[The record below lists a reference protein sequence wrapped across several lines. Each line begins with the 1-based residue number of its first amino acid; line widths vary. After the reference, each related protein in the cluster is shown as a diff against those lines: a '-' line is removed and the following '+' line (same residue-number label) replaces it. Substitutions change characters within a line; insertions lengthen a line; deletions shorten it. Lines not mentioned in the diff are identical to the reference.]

1 MSETAQEDASP
12 TRWPALDG
20 LRAVAVL
27 AVIIFHFGVLPGG
40 YLGVDLFFVLSG
52 FLITSLLIQEW
63 DMRGGSISFRDFY
76 MRRFLRL
83 FPALGCVLAF
93 SVVLAL
99 GMELSG
105 PPGARPY
112 ATGTLDGLPW
122 VVAFAGNWGR
132 ALSPASSALGSLGLL
147 GHTWSLAIEEQF
159 YLLWPALL
167 VLLMRRRLS
176 RGFMA
181 LILAFTAAAEMV
193 YQVAMAFAGSSND
206 RIYYGTD
213 THSDGLLIGCA
224 IAFWL
229 SARRR
234 HGRVPGLRDAW
245 VTRAVGL
252 AATVVASLFVSAGR
266 PWAPVAI
273 PLAVLA
279 CGVVLAGVVT
289 GRLPAFLERILCY
302 EPSVQIGRRSYGL
315 YLWQYVMLEGAVALF
330 PAEFQGNHHGLV
342 TGAAIGALFIA
353 LFAVVELSYRY
364 VELPALRL
372 KRRFRADQ
380 ARSGRGAGDDELEQ
394 AGRGGEEP
402 ARHGI
407 G

>member
-1 MSETAQEDASP
+1 MSEPAPEDASP

-20 LRAVAVL
+20 LRGVAVL
-27 AVIIFHFGVLPGG
+27 AVIGFHYGVLRGG

-63 DMRGGSISFRDFY
+63 DKRGGSISFRDFY

-99 GMELSG
+99 GIELSG

-112 ATGTLDGLPW
+112 ATGTLGELPW
-122 VVAFAGNWGR
+122 VVAFAGNWVQ
-132 ALSPASSALGSLGLL
+132 AFSPASALGSPGLL

-159 YLLWPALL
+159 YLLWPVLF
-167 VLLMRRRLS
+167 VLLMRGRLS

-193 YQVAMAFAGSSND
+193 YQVAMAFAGYGND

-213 THSDGLLIGCA
+213 THSEGLLIGCA

-229 SARRR
+229 SSRRR
-234 HGRVPGLRDAW
+234 RGRVPGLPGAW
-245 VTRAVGL
+245 GTRSTGL
-252 AATVVASLFVSAGR
+252 AAAVVLVLFVSAGR
-266 PWAPVAI
+266 LWAPVAI

-279 CGVVLAGVVT
+279 CGVILAGVVT
-289 GRLPAFLERILCY
+289 GRLPAVLERILCY
-302 EPSVQIGRRSYGL
+302 EPSVRIGRRSYGL
-315 YLWQYVMLEGAVALF
+315 YLWQYAMLQAAIALF
-330 PAEFQGNHHGLV
+330 PAGFQGNDHGLV
-342 TGAAIGALFIA
+342 TAAVIGALFFA

-372 KRRFRADQ
+372 KRRFRWDQ
-380 ARSGRGAGDDELEQ
+380 VSSRRGAGNDELEQ
-394 AGRGGEEP
+394 AGRGSRP
-402 ARHGI
+402 
-407 G
+407 